1 MINKNKDSIS
11 FTIDTAG
18 AGQRVD
24 KFLNSSLEDKSRSYI
39 QKLIK
44 QKKVKVNS
52 GAVNKN
58 YRLNDGD
65 VVTVEKLVSVESSVK
80 PQKIDLNIVYED
92 RHILVVSKKAGM
104 LTHPTSATNENTL
117 VNGLLYYYCNNLSS
131 ISGEA
136 RAGIVHRLDKNTSG
150 LLIVAKDDNV
160 HRLLSEQ
167 FKSRK
172 IKKTYAALAFGNFSE
187 KRGKILLPI
196 GRSRIDRKKMDI
208 SLDNGREAV
217 TKFEVAEE
225 FENCTLLDVSPKTGR
240 THQIRVH
247 LRYINHPIIG
257 DEKYGNR
264 QSQELASRIGINRQ
278 FLHAKRIVFTH
289 PVTGEK
295 MKVEDKLAEDLQK
308 GLKKLRRIKNVIK

>member
-1 MINKNKDSIS
+1 MINKDRDSIS
-11 FTIDTAG
+11 FNIDTAST
-18 AGQRVD
+18 GQRID

-65 VVTVEKLVSVESSVK
+65 IVIVEKLASVESSVK
-80 PQKIDLNIVYED
+80 PQKIDLNIIYED

-104 LTHPTSATNENTL
+104 LTHPTSATNEGTL
-117 VNGLLYYYCNNLSS
+117 VNGLLYYCSNLSS
-131 ISGEA
+131 TSGEA
-136 RAGIVHRLDKNTSG
+136 RAGIVHRLDRDTSG

-172 IKKTYAALAFGNFSE
+172 VKKTYAALALGNFSE
-187 KRGKILLPI
+187 KKGKILLPV

-208 SLDNGREAV
+208 SLDSGRESV

-225 FENCTLLDVSPKTGR
+225 FENCTLLDVFPETGR

-278 FLHAKRIVFTH
+278 FLHAKRIVFIH

-295 MKVEDKLAEDLQK
+295 MEVEDVLAKDLQK
-308 GLKKLRRIKNVIK
+308 GLENLRRIKNVIK

>member
-1 MINKNKDSIS
+1 LINKDKDSIS
-11 FTIDTAG
+11 FTIDTAS
-18 AGQRVD
+18 AGQRID
-24 KFLNSSLEDKSRSYI
+24 KFLNSSLEEKSRSYI

-58 YRLNDGD
+58 YRLNSGD
-65 VVTVEKLVSVESSVK
+65 VVIVEKLASAKSSVK
-80 PQKIDLNIVYED
+80 PQNIDLNIAYED

-104 LTHPTSATNENTL
+104 LTHPTSATNEGTL
-117 VNGLLYYYCNNLSS
+117 VNGLLYYCSNLSS
-131 ISGEA
+131 VSGEA
-136 RAGIVHRLDKNTSG
+136 RAGIVHRLDRDTSG

-172 IKKTYAALAFGNFSE
+172 IKKTYAALALGDFSE
-187 KRGKILLPI
+187 KKGKILLPV

-208 SLDNGREAV
+208 SLDSGREAV
-217 TKFEVAEE
+217 TKFEVVEE
-225 FENCTLLDVSPKTGR
+225 FENCTLLDVFPETGR

-264 QSQELASRIGINRQ
+264 QSQELASRIGISRQ
-278 FLHAKRIVFTH
+278 FLHAKRIVFIH
-289 PVTGEK
+289 PATGKK
-295 MKVEDKLAEDLQK
+295 MEVEDELAEDLQK
-308 GLKKLRRIKNVIK
+308 GLEKLRRIKNVIK

>member
-1 MINKNKDSIS
+1 MINKNRDSIS
-11 FTIDTAG
+11 FNIDTAST
-18 AGQRVD
+18 GQRID

-65 VVTVEKLVSVESSVK
+65 IVIVEKLASVESSVK
-80 PQKIDLNIVYED
+80 PQKIDLNIIYED

-104 LTHPTSATNENTL
+104 LTHPTSATNEGTL
-117 VNGLLYYYCNNLSS
+117 VNGLLYYCSNLSS
-131 ISGEA
+131 VSGEA
-136 RAGIVHRLDKNTSG
+136 RAGIVHRLDRDTSG

-167 FKSRK
+167 FKLRK
-172 IKKTYAALAFGNFSE
+172 IKKTYAALALGNFSE
-187 KRGKILLPI
+187 KKGKILLPV

-208 SLDNGREAV
+208 SLDSGREAV

-225 FENCTLLDVSPKTGR
+225 FENCTLLDVFPETGR

-264 QSQELASRIGINRQ
+264 QSQELALRIGINRQ
-278 FLHAKRIVFTH
+278 FLHAKRIVFIH

-295 MKVEDKLAEDLQK
+295 MEVEDELAEDLQK
-308 GLKKLRRIKNVIK
+308 GLEKLRRIKNVIK

>member
-11 FTIDTAG
+11 FTIDTAS
-18 AGQRVD
+18 AGQRID

-65 VVTVEKLVSVESSVK
+65 LVIVEKLISAESSVK

-104 LTHPTSATNENTL
+104 LTHPTSVTNEGTL
-117 VNGLLYYYCNNLSS
+117 VNGLLYYCNNLSS
-131 ISGEA
+131 ISGEE
-136 RAGIVHRLDKNTSG
+136 RTGIVHRLDKDTSG
-150 LLIVAKDDNV
+150 LLIVAKNDNV

-167 FKSRK
+167 FKLRK
-172 IKKTYAALAFGNFSE
+172 IKKTYVALALGNFSE

-208 SLDNGREAV
+208 SLDSGREAV
-217 TKFEVAEE
+217 TKFEVVEE
-225 FENCTLLDVSPKTGR
+225 FESCTLLDVSPKTGR

-264 QSQELASRIGINRQ
+264 QSQELASRIGINKQ

-295 MKVEDKLAEDLQK
+295 MEIEDELAEDLQK
-308 GLKKLRRIKNVIK
+308 GLENLRRIKNVIK